1 MKTDTDQIEKQ
12 NFLKVFAEQ
21 ENVLSNNAEILLKKR
36 GQLIDSLQRII

>member
-1 MKTDTDQIEKQ
+1 MKTDTDQSEKQ

-36 GQLIDSLQRII
+36 G

>member
-36 GQLIDSLQRII
+36 G

>member
-1 MKTDTDQIEKQ
+1 MKTDTDQNEKQ